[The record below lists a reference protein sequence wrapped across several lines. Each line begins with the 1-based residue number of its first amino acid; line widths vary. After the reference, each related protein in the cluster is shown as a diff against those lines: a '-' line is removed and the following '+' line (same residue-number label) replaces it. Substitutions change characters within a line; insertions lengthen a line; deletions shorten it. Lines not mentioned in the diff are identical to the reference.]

1 VRLANFNAPG
11 QIVISGDAAAVARA
25 GELAR
30 EAGAKKVVAL
40 NVSGAWHSALM
51 EPARD
56 RFAAFVERAPIG
68 MPRFPVISNVDAQP
82 YRDVAT
88 IRTNLVSSVSSEVLW
103 HAAAERLVAE
113 GLDAVVEFG
122 GSPVLASLLKRV
134 AGAPAASYVG
144 DERGLEAL
152 ASTLASAAQA

>member
-1 VRLANFNAPG
+1 MG
-11 QIVISGDAAAVARA
+11 
-25 GELAR
+25 
-30 EAGAKKVVAL
+30 VVAQAG
-40 NVSGAWHSALM
+40 VV
-51 EPARD
+51 R
-56 RFAAFVERAPIG
+56 
-68 MPRFPVISNVDAQP
+68 
-82 YRDVAT
+82 YR
-88 IRTNLVSSVSSEVLW
+88 I
-103 HAAAERLVAE
+103 